1 MCERSVAVETR
12 FLRKFYRF
20 RPHLRNIRYSV
31 SPVTTA
37 GDVSTTEFVACFYFK
52 LRSVTTV
59 KKEIFFSPK
68 RRLISALID
77 TTIILFCWRRKY
89 TELFRNYPTLKV
101 EIMRKHTATLED
113 S

>member
-12 FLRKFYRF
+12 FWRKFCFNLFVCIDRL
-20 RPHLRNIRYSV
+20 RRHLRNIGYSV

-59 KKEIFFSPK
+59 
-68 RRLISALID
+68 
-77 TTIILFCWRRKY
+77 TIGLARG
-89 TELFRNYPTLKV
+89 
-101 EIMRKHTATLED
+101 
-113 S
+113 

>member
-12 FLRKFYRF
+12 FLRKFYFILIYFDRF

-68 RRLISALID
+68 RRLIFLNR
-77 TTIILFCWRRKY
+77 TTRSGK
-89 TELFRNYPTLKV
+89 LK
-101 EIMRKHTATLED
+101 
-113 S
+113 